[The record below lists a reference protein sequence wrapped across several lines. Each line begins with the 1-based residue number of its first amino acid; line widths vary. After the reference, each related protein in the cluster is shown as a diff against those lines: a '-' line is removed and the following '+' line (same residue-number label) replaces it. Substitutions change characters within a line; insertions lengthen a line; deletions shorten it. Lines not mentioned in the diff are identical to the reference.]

1 MTVTTLLQGFSSQAA
16 FTSLLLLSS
25 KGENP
30 AQSKSDSIAG
40 KKVFFFFS
48 PPSPRPSLPPP
59 SSPQSRLSVGGEIAV
74 DCTYRGFSRFF
85 FFFEKVWLLSRQITG
100 DQDQVP
106 QSEAALAPP
115 PSRSS
120 GERTLLGESRRIL
133 VTWRGRRRGG
143 TSPKRVSKR
152 LQICF
157 FSFLHPIASALP
169 HRKEIAKTKGF
180 LLCDLCR

>member
-40 KKVFFFFS
+40 KKVFFS
-48 PPSPRPSLPPP
+48 SLPPP
-59 SSPQSRLSVGGEIAV
+59 PAPHSLLPPVSPFGRRGNRGRLYASRVFAL
-74 DCTYRGFSRFF
+74 FLFL
-85 FFFEKVWLLSRQITG
+85 KVRLLCRQITG

-106 QSEAALAPP
+106 QSEAALP
-115 PSRSS
+115 
-120 GERTLLGESRRIL
+120 
-133 VTWRGRRRGG
+133 RRGLDRQASG
-143 TSPKRVSKR
+143 RSWGNPAASSWPGGGGDEEARAPNVG

-157 FSFLHPIASALP
+157 GENIHPLSFIRS
-169 HRKEIAKTKGF
+169 
-180 LLCDLCR
+180 LLLRRAGKR

>member
-48 PPSPRPSLPPP
+48 PPSPHPSLPPP

-106 QSEAALAPP
+106 QSEAALVPP
-115 PSRSS
+115 PSRSIV
-120 GERTLLGESRRIL
+120 RRADALGGIPPHLRDLAGAETRRHEPL
-133 VTWRGRRRGG
+133 D
-143 TSPKRVSKR
+143 SKYVVAKTFV
-152 LQICF
+152 LFPSSDPCF
-157 FSFLHPIASALP
+157 AAQEGDSKDQGLSAL
-169 HRKEIAKTKGF
+169 
-180 LLCDLCR
+180 